1 MNETVASLIAYCR
14 ENERVCPQPKIWHQ
28 LWEMLPDRK
37 QVGAGWQPPLPL
49 ILAAWDET
57 PALPK
62 MVRLAEHIEW
72 AHKHNILPAIAAF
85 LRDLREEDWYHVGD

>member
-1 MNETVASLIAYCR
+1 VTETTESLIQYCR
-14 ENERVCPQPKIWHQ
+14 EKGRVCPQPKLWQ
-28 LWEMLPDRK
+28 KLWEMLPNKK
-37 QVGAGWQPPLPL
+37 QVGASWQPAVPL

-72 AHKHNILPAIAAF
+72 VDKHNVLPAIAAF
-85 LRDLREEDWYHVGD
+85 LRGLREEDWYHVGE